1 MGVPSRHILSQG
13 PVLAALGRTLAGAVQ
28 QRMRASAAVGHMP
41 GPELSAQHAP
51 LPRALIDDYVRYLGG
66 DPRAY
71 RGRVPPHLF
80 PQWCLPV
87 LARTL
92 EGLPYPLL

>member
-1 MGVPSRHILSQG
+1 MGVSSRHILSQG
-13 PVLAALGRTLAGAVQ
+13 PVLAALGRTLAGAMQ
-28 QRMRASAAVGHMP
+28 QRLRPNRAVVHTP
-41 GPELSAQHAP
+41 GPEYSAEVPP
-51 LPRALIDDYVRYLGG
+51 LPRALVDDYVRYVGG

-71 RGRVPPHLF
+71 RDELPPHLF

-92 EGLPYPLL
+92 ESLP